1 MADLFQDKA
10 NSLFST
16 VGSSKSEKLKIES
29 TGKEI
34 LRKASSDED
43 EDEDNGDNDGDDDD
57 DDDDEDSTLS
67 AGNDNDNSADEDE
80 EDEDG
85 DDDIDIIGNDNNYI
99 YSNRKPISGDLK
111 LSTNAQ
117 EDSNE
122 HALPSTSAGSGN
134 LTLVSS
140 SLDSV
145 ALSEEYISPP
155 VPWNMAVVDRI
166 LSGKDIKSPS
176 TLSSGHSPIQC
187 YLQTTFCSHIGYSS
201 ADFIISAV
209 SAACLL

>member
-1 MADLFQDKA
+1 MADLYQDKA

-16 VGSSKSEKLKIES
+16 VGSSKSEKLKVES

-34 LRKASSDED
+34 LRKASSGED
-43 EDEDNGDNDGDDDD
+43 EDEDNGDDDGDDDD
-57 DDDDEDSTLS
+57 DMDEDSTLG
-67 AGNDNDNSADEDE
+67 ADNDNDNSADEDE
-80 EDEDG
+80 DG
-85 DDDIDIIGNDNNYI
+85 DDDIDMIGNDDNYI
-99 YSNRKPISGDLK
+99 YSNRKTISGDLK
-111 LSTNAQ
+111 LSSANAQ

-166 LSGKDIKSPS
+166 LSGKDIKSSS
-176 TLSSGHSPIQC
+176 TLSSGHSPIHC
-187 YLQTTFCSHIGYSS
+187 YLLTTSLHSYRKQQCWF
-201 ADFIISAV
+201 FLISAV

>member
-16 VGSSKSEKLKIES
+16 VGSSKSEKLKTES

-57 DDDDEDSTLS
+57 DDMDEDSTLG
-67 AGNDNDNSADEDE
+67 AGNDNDNSAD

-99 YSNRKPISGDLK
+99 YSNRKPISGNLK
-111 LSTNAQ
+111 LSSANAQ

-166 LSGKDIKSPS
+166 LSGKDIKSSS
-176 TLSSGHSPIQC
+176 TLSSGHSPIHC
-187 YLQTTFCSHIGYSS
+187 YL
-201 ADFIISAV
+201 
-209 SAACLL
+209 

>member
-16 VGSSKSEKLKIES
+16 VGSSKSEKLKTES

-43 EDEDNGDNDGDDDD
+43 EDEDEDNGDNDGDCDDD
-57 DDDDEDSTLS
+57 DMDEDSTLG

-80 EDEDG
+80 
-85 DDDIDIIGNDNNYI
+85 DDIDIIGNDNNYI
-99 YSNRKPISGDLK
+99 YSNRKPISGNLK
-111 LSTNAQ
+111 LSSANAQ

-166 LSGKDIKSPS
+166 LSGKDIKSSS
-176 TLSSGHSPIQC
+176 TLSSGHSPIHC
-187 YLQTTFCSHIGYSS
+187 YLLTTSLHSYRIQQC
-201 ADFIISAV
+201 
-209 SAACLL
+209 